1 MIAFILFVTGFV
13 LVGCFMP
20 IVARMAVRGGFVD
33 APGGRKQH
41 DEPVPPVGGLLI
53 VPVFLALYA
62 LAGIDWARD
71 WSLIVG
77 VIALLV
83 IGAWDDR
90 WQLGAAV
97 RFAVQII
104 VAVMVVVFG
113 LCRIDTLGNIFALGD
128 FDLGWMAIPFSVAAV
143 ALLVNAINLMDGLDG
158 LAGGQ
163 SFLIFALILIVA
175 IVSGDNT
182 WANACASAMGALGG
196 FLMHNM
202 RSPLLPRARVFLGD
216 AGTLSLGLMLAWF
229 SISAA
234 NDAAL
239 NLEAMS
245 VAWFLAVPIMDECAQ
260 FYRRVREGRHPFS
273 ADRGHL
279 HHYFI
284 DAGFT
289 PGQATVRILT
299 ISFAL
304 GGSSYAFAAL
314 GGPVIVLTLTWMA
327 AILGHL
333 YLTAHKPGFYA
344 ALFARFVPEGN
355 DSDDCDND
363 EDDE

>member
-1 MIAFILFVTGFV
+1 MIAFILFITGFV

-20 IVARMAVRGGFVD
+20 VVARMAVRGGFVD

-41 DEPVPPVGGLLI
+41 DEPIPPVGGLLI

-62 LAGIDWARD
+62 LSGIDWSRD
-71 WSLIVG
+71 WSLVG
-77 VIALLV
+77 GMIALLV

-90 WQLGAAV
+90 WQLSAAV
-97 RFAVQII
+97 RFAVQIV
-104 VAVMVVVFG
+104 VAIMVVVFG
-113 LCRIDTLGNIFALGD
+113 ACRIDTLGDIFALGA
-128 FDLGWMAIPFSVAAV
+128 FDLGFMAIPFSVAAV
-143 ALLVNAINLMDGLDG
+143 ALLINAINLMDGLDG

-163 SFLIFALILIVA
+163 SFLIFTLLLIVA
-175 IVSGDNT
+175 IVSGNSA
-182 WANACASAMGALGG
+182 WAHIAAPAMGCLGG
-196 FLMHNM
+196 FLVHNM
-202 RSPLLPRARVFLGD
+202 RTPFLPRARVFLGD

-229 SISAA
+229 AIDAA
-234 NDAAL
+234 NDPAL

-289 PGQATVRILT
+289 PGQATARILG
-299 ISFAL
+299 ISFL
-304 GGSSYAFAAL
+304 FGGGSYAYATL
-314 GGPVIVLTLTWMA
+314 GGPVVVLTVTWIG

-333 YLTAHKPGFYA
+333 YLTAHKTGFYVRLLKRFA
-344 ALFARFVPEGN
+344 AKNTAHVS
-355 DSDDCDND
+355 DSD
-363 EDDE
+363 